1 MAFAILRVEKMN
13 NMGSIGGKDSHELRQ
28 RETLN
33 ADPERESLNRQI
45 IGTVALDDVKER
57 LGKTGVSIRKD
68 SVLAIDVFATASPEF
83 FARNHPDDP
92 ACRAFQINLV
102 KFLQQEFGEDNVV
115 SLRAHHDETSPHWH
129 ATVVPIREKTIK
141 VGRQVKTE
149 RTENRLCAK
158 DWLGGDRHTLSKLQT
173 RFANS
178 MQDLGLQRGIMGSK
192 AKHVEVKQFYTLAQ
206 EAANRVESIEQ
217 HFPRINPDRY
227 IANTEKPD
235 WYNRINPEEY
245 AKESVKKAVG
255 ALSSDIDKV
264 NKNVSQAKQNELIKT
279 AVPAINAL
287 AEKSGARQSQ
297 AERALLSLGY
307 RLDQH
312 GGLINIQEERKEAIK
327 SAVLHVLSKSSSMEV
342 FQQELLKKS
351 IELGLSKEEWEDP
364 EKKTTKM
371 LFYKDGKGN
380 AMSSKDLGAEF
391 MLSGITR
398 TIRKNAQVEQDREA
412 IAKTKVSYDTTM
424 AKRFA
429 EYKGSA
435 TEFSK
440 YLKKLQPNEIEEISR
455 KIGRNQ
461 GVIGVEY
468 VRSRLQA
475 DINKSELQLAGE
487 RDRLRREG
495 YDIGK
500 TQNRGLKP

>member
-1 MAFAILRVEKMN
+1 MAFAILRVKKMN

-33 ADPERESLNRQI
+33 ADPEREQLNRQV
-45 IGTVALDDVKER
+45 IGTVAADDVKER
-57 LGKTGVSIRKD
+57 LGSTGVAIRKD

-92 ACRAFQINLV
+92 ACREFQRSLV
-102 KFLQQEFGEDNVV
+102 DFLHKEFGKDNVV

-178 MQDLGLQRGIMGSK
+178 MQHLGLERGIQGSQ

-217 HFPRINPDRY
+217 HFPKINPDRY
-227 IANTEKPD
+227 IENTEKPD
-235 WYNRINPEEY
+235 WYARLKPEEY
-245 AKESVKKAVG
+245 AKESVKKAFG

-264 NKNVSQAKQNELIKT
+264 NKTVSQAKQNELIKT
-279 AVPAINAL
+279 AAPAINAL

-312 GGLINIQEERKEAIK
+312 GGLINIQEERKETIK
-327 SAVLHVLSKSSSMEV
+327 STVLHVLPKSTSNEV
-342 FQQELLKKS
+342 FQQELLKKG

-364 EKKTTKM
+364 EAKTAKM
-371 LFYKDGKGN
+371 LFYRDGKGK
-380 AMSSKDLGAEF
+380 AISAKDLGAEF
-391 MLSGITR
+391 MLSGVSRATR
-398 TIRKNAQVEQDREA
+398 ANAKAEQDREA
-412 IAKTKVSYDTTM
+412 IAKSKIAYETTI
-424 AKRFA
+424 AKSFA
-429 EYKGSA
+429 HHKGSA

-440 YLKKLQPNEIEEISR
+440 YLKSLQPNDIEEISKR
-455 KIGRNQ
+455 LGQEQ
-461 GVIGVEY
+461 GKIGVEY
-468 VRSRLQA
+468 IRHRLQA
-475 DINKSELQLAGE
+475 DISKNELQLAGE
-487 RDRLRREG
+487 QDKLRREG
-495 YDIGK
+495 YDVGRNLNK
-500 TQNRGLKP
+500 GLRI

>member
-1 MAFAILRVEKMN
+1 
-13 NMGSIGGKDSHELRQ
+13 MGSIGGKDSHELRQ

-92 ACRAFQINLV
+92 ACRAFQRSLID
-102 KFLQQEFGEDNVV
+102 FLHKEFGEDNVV

-173 RFANS
+173 RFADS
-178 MQDLGLQRGIMGSK
+178 MKHLGLRRGIQGSQ

-206 EAANRVESIEQ
+206 EAANKVESIQQ
-217 HFPRINPDRY
+217 HFPRINPDKY
-227 IANTEKPD
+227 IENTEKPD
-235 WYNRINPEEY
+235 WYARLKPEEY

-264 NKNVSQAKQNELIKT
+264 NKTVSQAKQNELIKT
-279 AVPAINAL
+279 ATPVINAL

-327 SAVLHVLSKSSSMEV
+327 STVLHVLSKSTSIEV

-351 IELGLSKEEWEDP
+351 IELRLSKEEWEDP
-364 EKKTTKM
+364 EKKTAKM

-380 AMSSKDLGAEF
+380 AVAAKDLGAEF
-391 MLSGITR
+391 ILSGLIR
-398 TIRKNAQVEQDREA
+398 TIRKNVQVEQDREA
-412 IAKTKVSYDTTM
+412 IEKTKVAYDTTM
-424 AKRFA
+424 AKKFA

-440 YLKKLQPNEIEEISR
+440 YLKRLQPDDIEEISR
-455 KIGRNQ
+455 KTGRDQ

-475 DINKSELQLAGE
+475 DIRKTDLQLAGE
-487 RDRLRREG
+487 RDKLRREG
-495 YDIGK
+495 YDIGWNK
-500 TQNRGLKP
+500 QMKLG

>member
-1 MAFAILRVEKMN
+1 MAFAILRIKKMN

-33 ADPERESLNRQI
+33 ADPEREQLNRQV
-45 IGTVALDDVKER
+45 IGTVAADDVKER
-57 LGKTGVSIRKD
+57 LGSTGVAIRKD

-92 ACRAFQINLV
+92 ACREYQRSLV
-102 KFLQQEFGEDNVV
+102 DFLHKEFGKDNVV

-141 VGRQVKTE
+141 VGRQVKME

-173 RFANS
+173 RFADS
-178 MQDLGLQRGIMGSK
+178 MKHLGLERGIQGSQ
-192 AKHVEVKQFYTLAQ
+192 AKHVEVKHFYTLAQ
-206 EAANRVESIEQ
+206 EATNRIESVQQ
-217 HFPRINPDRY
+217 HFPQINPDRY
-227 IANTEKPD
+227 IEKTAKPD
-235 WYNRINPEEY
+235 LYDRINPEYY
-245 AKESVKKAVG
+245 AKESVKKAVS

-264 NKNVSQAKQNELIKT
+264 NKTVSQAKQNELIKT
-279 AVPAINAL
+279 AAPAINAL
-287 AEKSGARQSQ
+287 AQKSGARQSQ

-327 SAVLHVLSKSSSMEV
+327 STVLHVLSNCSSDQS
-342 FQQELLKKS
+342 FQDELLKRG
-351 IELGLSKEEWEDP
+351 IELRMSKEDYEVIGKESH
-364 EKKTTKM
+364 KV
-371 LFYKDGKGN
+371 LLYKDGKGKSIS
-380 AMSSKDLGAEF
+380 ARELGSEF
-391 MLSGITR
+391 MLSGVSR
-398 TIRKNAQVEQDREA
+398 TIRANARAEQDREA
-412 IAKTKVSYDTTM
+412 IAKSKAAYDTTI
-424 AKRFA
+424 AKSFVHH
-429 EYKGSA
+429 KGSA

-440 YLKKLQPNEIEEISR
+440 YLKSLKPDDIEEISR
-455 KIGRNQ
+455 KIGRDQ

-475 DINKSELQLAGE
+475 DINKTELQLATD
-487 RDRLRREG
+487 RDKLRREG
-495 YDIGK
+495 YDVGK
-500 TQNRGLKP
+500 AQNRGLSR

>member
-1 MAFAILRVEKMN
+1 MAFAILRIKKMN

-33 ADPERESLNRQI
+33 ADPEREQLNRQV
-45 IGTVALDDVKER
+45 IGTIAADDVKER
-57 LGKTGVSIRKD
+57 LSSTGVAIRKD

-83 FARNHPDDP
+83 FARNHPEDP
-92 ACRAFQINLV
+92 ACREFQRSLV
-102 KFLQQEFGEDNVV
+102 DFLHKEFGEDNVV

-173 RFANS
+173 RFADS
-178 MQDLGLQRGIMGSK
+178 MKHLGLERGIQGSQ

-206 EAANRVESIEQ
+206 EVSNKVESIQQ
-217 HFPRINPDRY
+217 HFPQINPDRY
-227 IANTEKPD
+227 IEKIAKPD
-235 WYNRINPEEY
+235 LYDRLKPEEY

-255 ALSSDIDKV
+255 ALSSDIDKI
-264 NKNVSQAKQNELIKT
+264 NQTVSQAKQNELIKT

-287 AEKSGARQSQ
+287 AQKSGARQSQ

-312 GGLINIQEERKEAIK
+312 GGIINIQEERKEAIK
-327 SAVLHVLSKSSSMEV
+327 GTVLHVLSKSTSIEV

-364 EKKTTKM
+364 EKKTVKM
-371 LFYKDGKGN
+371 LFYRDGKGN
-380 AMSSKDLGAEF
+380 AVSGKDLGAEF
-391 MLSGITR
+391 MLSGLTR
-398 TIRKNAQVEQDREA
+398 AIRKNTQVEQDREA
-412 IAKTKVSYDTTM
+412 IAKTKVAYDTTI
-424 AKRFA
+424 AKKFA

-440 YLKKLQPNEIEEISR
+440 YLKSLRPDDIEEISR
-455 KIGRNQ
+455 KIGRDQ
-461 GVIGVEY
+461 GVVGVEY
-468 VRSRLQA
+468 VRSRLQI
-475 DINKSELQLAGE
+475 DINKNELQLAAD
-487 RDRLRREG
+487 RDRLRRED

-500 TQNRGLKP
+500 SLNRGLRP

>member
-1 MAFAILRVEKMN
+1 
-13 NMGSIGGKDSHELRQ
+13 MGSIGGKDSHELRQ

-33 ADPERESLNRQI
+33 ADPEREQLNRQV
-45 IGTVALDDVKER
+45 IGTVAADDVKER
-57 LGKTGVSIRKD
+57 LGSTGVAIRKD

-83 FARNHPDDP
+83 FRKNHPDDP
-92 ACRAFQINLV
+92 ACREFQRSLV
-102 KFLQQEFGEDNVV
+102 DFLHKEFGKDNVV

-129 ATVVPIREKTIK
+129 ATIVPIREKTIK

-173 RFANS
+173 RFADS
-178 MQDLGLQRGIMGSK
+178 MKHLGLERGIQGSQ

-206 EAANRVESIEQ
+206 ETANRVENIQQ
-217 HFPRINPDRY
+217 HFPRINPDLY
-227 IANTEKPD
+227 VEQMAKPD
-235 WYNRINPEEY
+235 LYDRIKPEEY
-245 AKESVKKAVG
+245 AKESVKKAVN

-264 NKNVSQAKQNELIKT
+264 NKTVSQAKQNELIKT
-279 AVPAINAL
+279 ATPAINAL

-327 SAVLHVLSKSSSMEV
+327 STVLHVLSKSTSIEV

-364 EKKTTKM
+364 EKKTAKM

-380 AMSSKDLGAEF
+380 SLSAKDLGAEF
-391 MLSGITR
+391 ILSSLTR

-412 IAKTKVSYDTTM
+412 IAKTKVAYDTTI
-424 AKRFA
+424 AKSFA
-429 EYKGSA
+429 HHKGSA

-440 YLKKLQPNEIEEISR
+440 YLKGLQPNDIEEISR
-455 KIGRNQ
+455 KTGRDQ

-475 DINKSELQLAGE
+475 DISKNELQLAGE

-495 YDIGK
+495 YDVGRK
-500 TQNRGLKP
+500 LNRGLQP

>member
-102 KFLQQEFGEDNVV
+102 KFLHKEFGEDNVV

-178 MQDLGLQRGIMGSK
+178 MQDLGLQRGIMGSQ

-206 EAANRVESIEQ
+206 ETANRVESIEQ

-279 AVPAINAL
+279 AAPAINAL
-287 AEKSGARQSQ
+287 AEKSRARQSQ

-312 GGLINIQEERKEAIK
+312 GGLINIEEKRKEAIK
-327 SAVLHVLSKSSSMEV
+327 STVLHILSKSTSIEV

-351 IELGLSKEEWEDP
+351 IELRLSKDEWEDP

-371 LFYKDGKGN
+371 LFYKDGDGN
-380 AMSSKDLGAEF
+380 AMSSKDLGVEF

-412 IAKTKVSYDTTM
+412 IAKTKVAYDTTM

-440 YLKKLQPNEIEEISR
+440 YLKRLQHYDIEEISKR
-455 KIGRNQ
+455 LGQEQ
-461 GVIGVEY
+461 GKIGVEY
-468 VRSRLQA
+468 IRHRLQA
-475 DINKSELQLAGE
+475 DINKNELQLAAD
-487 RDRLRREG
+487 RDRLRKEG
-495 YDIGK
+495 YEVGFK
-500 TQNRGLKP
+500 QNRGLSM

>member
-1 MAFAILRVEKMN
+1 MAFAILRIKKMN
-13 NMGSIGGKDSHELRQ
+13 TMGSIGGKDSHELRQ

-33 ADPERESLNRQI
+33 ADPEREQLNRQV
-45 IGTVALDDVKER
+45 IGTVAADDVKER
-57 LGKTGVSIRKD
+57 LGNTGVPIRKD

-83 FARNHPDDP
+83 FKENHPDDIR
-92 ACRAFQINLV
+92 CKLFQDGLIQ
-102 KFLQQEFGEDNVV
+102 FLHKEFGKDNVV

-173 RFANS
+173 RFADS
-178 MQDLGLQRGIMGSK
+178 MKHLGLERGIQGSQ

-206 EAANRVESIEQ
+206 EATNRIESVQQ
-217 HFPRINPDRY
+217 HFPQINPDRY
-227 IANTEKPD
+227 IEKTEKPD
-235 WYNRINPEEY
+235 LYDRLKPEEY
-245 AKESVKKAVG
+245 AKESVKKAVI

-264 NKNVSQAKQNELIKT
+264 NKTVSQAKQNELIKT
-279 AVPAINAL
+279 AAPAINAL
-287 AEKSGARQSQ
+287 AQKSGARQSQ

-327 SAVLHVLSKSSSMEV
+327 STVLHVLLKSTSNEV
-342 FQQELLKKS
+342 FQQELLKKG

-371 LFYKDGKGN
+371 LLYRDGKGK
-380 AMSSKDLGAEF
+380 AVSAKDLGAEF
-391 MLSGITR
+391 TLIGVSKATR
-398 TIRKNAQVEQDREA
+398 ANAKAEQDREA
-412 IAKTKVSYDTTM
+412 IAKSKIVYETTI
-424 AKRFA
+424 AKSFA
-429 EYKGSA
+429 HHKGSA

-440 YLKKLQPNEIEEISR
+440 YLKSLQPDDIEEISKR
-455 KIGRNQ
+455 IGQEQ
-461 GVIGVEY
+461 GKIGVEY
-468 VRSRLQA
+468 IRHRLQA
-475 DINKSELQLAGE
+475 DINKNELQLAAD
-487 RDRLRREG
+487 RDKLRKEG
-495 YDIGK
+495 YDVGK
-500 TQNRGLKP
+500 QRGTNLRL

>member
-1 MAFAILRVEKMN
+1 MAFAILRVKKMN

-33 ADPERESLNRQI
+33 ADPEREQLNRQV
-45 IGTVALDDVKER
+45 IGTVAVDDVKER
-57 LGKTGVSIRKD
+57 LGNTGVPIRKD

-102 KFLQQEFGEDNVV
+102 KFLHKEFGDDNVV

-178 MQDLGLQRGIMGSK
+178 MQQLGLQRGIMGSK

-206 EAANRVESIEQ
+206 EAANRVENIEQ

-227 IANTEKPD
+227 IEKTEKPD
-235 WYNRINPEEY
+235 WYDRLKPEEY
-245 AKESVKKAVG
+245 AKESVKKAVN

-264 NKNVSQAKQNELIKT
+264 NQIVSQAKQNELIKT

-287 AEKSGARQSQ
+287 AQKSGARQSQ

-327 SAVLHVLSKSSSMEV
+327 GTVLHVLSKSTSMEV
-342 FQQELLKKS
+342 FQQELLKKG
-351 IELGLSKEEWEDP
+351 IELAVSKEEWEDP
-364 EKKTTKM
+364 EKKTAKM

-380 AMSSKDLGAEF
+380 AISARDLGAEF
-391 MLSGITR
+391 ILSGLTR
-398 TIRKNAQVEQDREA
+398 TTRKNAQVEQDREA
-412 IAKTKVSYDTTM
+412 IAKTKVAYDTAI
-424 AKRFA
+424 AKKFA

-435 TEFSK
+435 TEFLK
-440 YLKKLQPNEIEEISR
+440 YLKRLQPDDIEEISR
-455 KIGRNQ
+455 KTGRAQ

-468 VRSRLQA
+468 VRHRLQA
-475 DINKSELQLAGE
+475 DIGKSDLQLAGE
-487 RDRLRREG
+487 RDKLRREG
-495 YDIGK
+495 YD
-500 TQNRGLKP
+500 TGLDLSKGYKL